1 MLELAQALKFLQV
14 GQITVAVDG
23 TKVMANASKHSAVS
37 YEHAGKTI
45 EQLDLEVKELLAKAE
60 QADSTPLQDGLSIP
74 EEITRRQE
82 RKAAL
87 QKARAEIE
95 ARAQARYAVALAE
108 HEKKLAER
116 AAKKER
122 GQRVGG
128 QPLKAP
134 TPEPGPATNITSP
147 TRRAGS

>member
-1 MLELAQALKFLQV
+1 MP
-14 GQITVAVDG
+14 
-23 TKVMANASKHSAVS
+23 ANTPPVS

-45 EQLDLEVKELLAKAE
+45 QQLDLEVKELLATAE

-95 ARAQARYAVALAE
+95 ARAQARL
-108 HEKKLAER
+108 R
-116 AAKKER
+116 
-122 GQRVGG
+122 
-128 QPLKAP
+128 
-134 TPEPGPATNITSP
+134 
-147 TRRAGS
+147 